1 MENFELNKEN
11 LIKLWNLSIQSM
23 TKDVGHEAND
33 TPLINSYSIELPSF
47 LEEKIQSSIQ
57 LIKLNGQTPRISIIV
72 GEYIEYYSTEL
83 SEEEF
88 IELSERFIEKNN
100 IIEIE
105 LRSNLVRKAEK
116 NLEILFKSI

>member
-23 TKDVGHEAND
+23 TKDVGHEVND
-33 TPLINSYSIELPSF
+33 TPMINSFSIDLPSF
-47 LEEKIQSSIQ
+47 LEEKIHSTIQ
-57 LIKLNGQTPRISIIV
+57 LIKLNGQRPRISIIV

-88 IELSERFIEKNN
+88 MELSERFIEKNN

-105 LRSNLVRKAEK
+105 LRGDLVRKAER